1 MKKKE
6 EEGEEGGVS
15 CKGFDE
21 NSVLA
26 VKTTFLAGEM
36 RALIILRGSRGQYT
50 YHSRTCPSLL
60 TRFQAAPC
68 CLLYSLEKRLD

>member
-1 MKKKE
+1 MKKKDE
-6 EEGEEGGVS
+6 DEGGVS

-36 RALIILRGSRGQYT
+36 RALIILRGASRGQYT

-60 TRFQAAPC
+60 TRC
-68 CLLYSLEKRLD
+68 KLLFAVQRIEKSD